1 MRSFFFFRSSRCTR
15 CASSSR
21 PSGIFTSFA
30 RLFFS
35 TTASS
40 TVFSAFTFSTGF
52 STTFTLAGFS
62 TLAKSLSTHFVPES
76 RDSPCTVAT
85 RLRLVPSLTTV
96 TPSEPFSP

>member
-1 MRSFFFFRSSRCTR
+1 M
-15 CASSSR
+15 
-21 PSGIFTSFA
+21 
-30 RLFFS
+30 FFS

-52 STTFTLAGFS
+52 STFTLAGFS

-85 RLRLVPSLTTV
+85 RLRLAPSLTTV